1 MNLWEEGNHAV
12 TYTNLSILRVKEES
26 STSTSW
32 DSFTYKILWYKV
44 KVWDIMKPIDMMVTD
59 YNCEYLGLS
68 RLCLMESAGKSLA
81 EEVGKIAVY
90 TFSKPVKVVIFTGSG
105 GNGGDGF
112 VAARYLLNRGYDVD
126 IYMLKD
132 NIHSE
137 EAKTN
142 FEILKN
148 MKPRLSRLNIYNLKT
163 LADINGCEVAKSG
176 HNEFVIVDGLLGT
189 GIKGKLQT
197 NVRRAIE
204 VINDSKGIKIS
215 VDVPSGMDPLTGNVD
230 DLAVI
235 PDYTISF
242 HKIKTGVRNAEEE
255 VVGGLVTADIGIP
268 FEAEYFVN
276 YGDFLRLKNRS
287 VNSHKGNNG
296 RLLIVGGNKDYSG
309 APAIAGMAA
318 SGAGADLVYLASPEK
333 AAQAIKSTSPDLIVK
348 ALPGDKL
355 SLEHADEIIKL
366 SENVDALL
374 FGPGA
379 GIDDET
385 SKLFNV
391 LVTKIKKPIVLDAD
405 SLKQVEMALIKNRD
419 DIVLTPHIFEF
430 KSFFNVVD
438 DLKLD
443 IDSYDFKKVDENI
456 TCFQQISRQ
465 INATVIVKGQYDL
478 ILSGTKFRINK
489 SGNPGMTVGGTGDAL
504 AGITT
509 SLLSQ
514 GLNTF
519 DSACLGVF
527 INGLAGDEA
536 FKVKGNGFSAT
547 DLVSYI
553 GNVIK
558 NGLR

>member
-1 MNLWEEGNHAV
+1 
-12 TYTNLSILRVKEES
+12 
-26 STSTSW
+26 
-32 DSFTYKILWYKV
+32 
-44 KVWDIMKPIDMMVTD
+44 
-59 YNCEYLGLS
+59 
-68 RLCLMESAGKSLA
+68 MEAAGKSLA

-90 TFSKPVKVVIFTGSG
+90 TFSKPVKVIIFTGSG

-132 NIHSE
+132 NIHST

-142 FEILKN
+142 LDILKN
-148 MKPRLSRLNIYNLKT
+148 MKPRLSRLTIYNLKT
-163 LADINGCEVAKSG
+163 LADINGCEVANSG
-176 HNEFVIVDGLLGT
+176 NNEYVIVDGLLGT

-204 VINDSKGIKIS
+204 IINDSKGVKIS
-215 VDVPSGMDPLTGNVD
+215 VDVPSGMDPQTGEVY

-242 HKIKTGVRNAEEE
+242 HKIKTGVRQAEEE

-268 FEAEYFVN
+268 FEAEYFIS

-287 VNSHKGNNG
+287 ADSHKGNNG
-296 RLLIVGGNKDYSG
+296 RLLIVGGSGDYSG

-318 SGAGADLVYLASPEK
+318 IGAGADLVYVAAPEK
-333 AAQAIKSTSPDLIVK
+333 AAEAIKSTSPDLIVK
-348 ALPGDKL
+348 SLEGDKL
-355 SLEHADEIIKL
+355 SLEHGDEIL
-366 SENVDALL
+366 SLSQKVDAVLI
-374 FGPGA
+374 GPGA

-419 DIVLTPHIFEF
+419 DIILTPHIFEF
-430 KSFFNVVD
+430 KSFFKINS

-456 TCFQQISRQ
+456 TEFQKVARQ
-465 INATVIVKGQYDL
+465 IRATVIVKGQYDL

-504 AGITT
+504 AGIAA
-509 SLLSQ
+509 SLLAQ
-514 GLNTF
+514 GLATF

-536 FKVKGNGFSAT
+536 FKEKGNGFSAT

-553 GNVIK
+553 GSVIK

>member
-1 MNLWEEGNHAV
+1 MHP
-12 TYTNLSILRVKEES
+12 T
-26 STSTSW
+26 
-32 DSFTYKILWYKV
+32 
-44 KVWDIMKPIDMMVTD
+44 DMMVTD
-59 YNCEYLGLS
+59 YNCEFLGLS

-132 NIHSE
+132 NIRSPYS
-137 EAKTN
+137 KTN
-142 FEILKN
+142 LEILQN
-148 MKPRLSRLNIYNLKT
+148 MKPRLSRLNIFNLKT
-163 LADINGCEVAKSG
+163 LEDINGCEVANSQDS
-176 HNEFVIVDGLLGT
+176 EFIIVDGLLGT
-189 GIKGKLQT
+189 GISGKLQT
-197 NVRRAIE
+197 NIKRAIE
-204 VINDSKGIKIS
+204 VINESKGIKIS
-215 VDVPSGMDPLTGNVD
+215 VDVPSGMDPLTGEVS

-242 HKIKTGVRNAEEE
+242 HKIKDGVRNAEEE

-276 YGDFLRLKNRS
+276 YGDFLRLKNRRAS
-287 VNSHKGNNG
+287 SHKGNNG
-296 RLLIVGGNKDYSG
+296 RLLVVGGSADYSG

-318 SGAGADLVYLASPEK
+318 IGAGADLVYVASPQK
-333 AAQAIKSTSPDLIVK
+333 AAEAIKSTSPDLIVK
-348 ALPGDKL
+348 SLNGDKL
-355 SLEHADEIIKL
+355 SLEHVEEILEI
-366 SENVDALL
+366 SENVDAVLI
-374 FGPGA
+374 GPGA
-379 GIDDET
+379 GIDDDT

-405 SLKQVEMALIKNRD
+405 ALKQVELSLIKNRE

-430 KSFFNVVD
+430 KSFFNVNN

-443 IDSYDFKKVDENI
+443 IDSYDFKKVDKNI
-456 TCFQQISRQ
+456 TEFQQIARQ
-465 INATVIVKGQYDL
+465 IKGTVIVKGQYDL

-509 SLLSQ
+509 GLLAN

-536 FKVKGNGFSAT
+536 FKEKGNGFSAT
-547 DLVSYI
+547 DLISYI

-558 NGLR
+558 NGLC

>member
-1 MNLWEEGNHAV
+1 M
-12 TYTNLSILRVKEES
+12 
-26 STSTSW
+26 
-32 DSFTYKILWYKV
+32 
-44 KVWDIMKPIDMMVTD
+44 DMMVTD
-59 YNCEYLGLS
+59 YNCEFLGLS

-132 NIHSE
+132 NIRSPYS
-137 EAKTN
+137 KKN
-142 FEILKN
+142 LEILQN

-163 LADINGCEVAKSG
+163 LEEINVCEVAKSEDS
-176 HNEFVIVDGLLGT
+176 EFIIVDGLLGT
-189 GIKGKLQT
+189 GISGKLQT
-197 NVRRAIE
+197 NIKRAIE
-204 VINDSKGIKIS
+204 IINESKGIKIS
-215 VDVPSGMDPLTGNVD
+215 VDVPSGMDPLTGEVS

-242 HKIKTGVRNAEEE
+242 HKIKDGVRNAEEE

-287 VNSHKGNNG
+287 ADSHKGNNG
-296 RLLIVGGNKDYSG
+296 RLLIIGGSADYSG

-318 SGAGADLVYLASPEK
+318 IGAGTDLVYVASPQK
-333 AAQAIKSTSPDLIVK
+333 AADAIKSTSPDLIVK
-348 ALPGDKL
+348 SLNGDKL
-355 SLEHADEIIKL
+355 SLEHADDILQL
-366 SENVDALL
+366 SEKVDAVLI
-374 FGPGA
+374 GPGA
-379 GIDDET
+379 GIDDDT

-391 LVTKIKKPIVLDAD
+391 LVAKIKKPVVLDAD
-405 SLKQVEMALIKNRD
+405 ALKQVESSLIKNRE
-419 DIVLTPHIFEF
+419 DIILTPHIFEF
-430 KSFFNVVD
+430 KSFFNVGG
-438 DLKLD
+438 DLRLD
-443 IDSYDFKKVDENI
+443 IDSYDFRKVDDNI
-456 TCFQQISRQ
+456 TEFQQITRQ
-465 INATVIVKGQYDL
+465 IKGTVIVKGQHDL

-489 SGNPGMTVGGTGDAL
+489 SGNSGMTVGGTGDAL
-504 AGITT
+504 AGITA
-509 SLLSQ
+509 SLLSN
-514 GLNTF
+514 GLNAF

-536 FKVKGNGFSAT
+536 FKKKGNGFSAT

-553 GNVIK
+553 GSVIK
-558 NGLR
+558 NGLC